1 MRRQAILLNGPSSS
15 GKSTLARALRR
26 LLQEQGRE
34 FGIVSI
40 DDLLEMSSEEPIYE
54 DDVYAI
60 TSELGA
66 WVRAVLDACGGVI
79 LDQVMTSERMDDGML
94 QALDGCST
102 LTVRA
107 RGAAPQGSAARRPL
121 HRVCGG
127 VGAVSVPKDG
137 VRRHRGHRGS
147 VAGRVRPPHF
157 AGVGLRE
164 GRCGVC
170 CPSD

>member
-60 TSELGA
+60 TS
-66 WVRAVLDACGGVI
+66 
-79 LDQVMTSERMDDGML
+79 
-94 QALDGCST
+94 
-102 LTVRA
+102 
-107 RGAAPQGSAARRPL
+107 
-121 HRVCGG
+121 
-127 VGAVSVPKDG
+127 
-137 VRRHRGHRGS
+137 
-147 VAGRVRPPHF
+147 
-157 AGVGLRE
+157 
-164 GRCGVC
+164 
-170 CPSD
+170 